1 MKNKKKVLIF
11 LFVFLFCINFGFSS
25 QDKFKKIYQI
35 SFIDALLA
43 GNYEGKIAIKDLL
56 KFGDTGIGT
65 FEDLDGEMIVNN
77 GQCFRANENC
87 EIEEVKDEEKT
98 PFATV
103 SFINYKND
111 KINYKDYDFKS
122 FQDLVLD
129 KNFNINSFYLIKLEG
144 FFHYIK
150 VRSVPKQSK
159 PYRKLVDIVKQDQKI
174 VEKNNVYGT
183 LIGFYCPNYFREINV
198 GGFHLHFIDK
208 ENKFGGHVL
217 DFNLETGSLF
227 CEEKNLLL
235 FDLADTKSLKNF
247 DFENKMK
254 DELKIVEKGN

>member
-11 LFVFLFCINFGFSS
+11 LFVFLFCINLGFSS

-65 FEDLDGEMIVNN
+65 CEDLDGEMIVNN

-111 KINYKDYDFKS
+111 KINYKDYDFKN

-150 VRSVPKQSK
+150 VR
-159 PYRKLVDIVKQDQKI
+159 I
-174 VEKNNVYGT
+174 
-183 LIGFYCPNYFREINV
+183 
-198 GGFHLHFIDK
+198 
-208 ENKFGGHVL
+208 
-217 DFNLETGSLF
+217 
-227 CEEKNLLL
+227 
-235 FDLADTKSLKNF
+235 
-247 DFENKMK
+247 
-254 DELKIVEKGN
+254 